1 MKRIVLPCCQS
12 WCKMTCNEV
21 QYGWLFLQYLW
32 LTFTRPRF
40 FLQTCFFA
48 LNWWMFSF
56 MGLCFI
62 KLSIFNL
69 NIIRIKKWLIYE
81 LFIVQNS
88 TEKVLFSCLRDCSLC
103 MVFPGLPKF
112 YLLFLIIIMFIW
124 NKAVAFCD
132 GRDLVLDLL
141 FFFLYYVLINSYK
154 VEILGVSE
162 KYLVYH
168 PEIFGANLLILH

>member
-69 NIIRIKKWLIYE
+69 NINQEMIDLWIIYCSEFNWKSVIFLFKRLLI
-81 LFIVQNS
+81 VHG
-88 TEKVLFSCLRDCSLC
+88 
-103 MVFPGLPKF
+103 FPWSPKI
-112 YLLFLIIIMFIW
+112 LLIIPDNFHVYMKQGCGILWWKGFS
-124 NKAVAFCD
+124 V
-132 GRDLVLDLL
+132 RLT
-141 FFFLYYVLINSYK
+141 FFFCIMYWSIPLRLK
-154 VEILGVSE
+154 FWVS
-162 KYLVYH
+162 VRSS
-168 PEIFGANLLILH
+168 